1 MSAVEVA
8 AVRPFERKFPPV
20 VGVAMLALAL
30 AVTGGV
36 ILAGQA
42 QEHPSVTTPGV
53 LEVGAIVLELA
64 AFVMLAR
71 IRPFAWDRFR
81 LVFAWAL
88 VAYVIQGG
96 MIEWAFAKYHTPARP
111 LIALTLGIVVFATA
125 VPLMI
130 AFTVARYQAVPTSA

>member
-1 MSAVEVA
+1 
-8 AVRPFERKFPPV
+8 
-20 VGVAMLALAL
+20 L

-42 QEHPSVTTPGV
+42 LSRPSVAFPAV
-53 LEVGAIVLELA
+53 LEIAAIVLELA
-64 AFVMLAR
+64 AIVMLVR

-81 LVFAWAL
+81 LVFAWGF

-96 MIEWAFAKYHTPARP
+96 MIEWAFARNHTPGRP
-111 LIALTLGIVVFATA
+111 LAVLTLGIVVFATV

-130 AFTVARYQAVPTSA
+130 AFTVARYQAVRAPD